1 MPAQSKEILSMN
13 FYWET
18 TRIKN
23 ISLIN
28 SAMNLQLQPYLAL
41 NRCTFRGRRL
51 LTLAI
56 QAKHGHHEEHSL
68 PLFPQKLHPNLRAR
82 DLKVLSLYVREI
94 SHLFSSLPPGV
105 FALER
110 TPRQNCAA
118 ELSWF
123 SVYPPDCMR
132 LERLRMATCLAS
144 LWG

>member
-1 MPAQSKEILSMN
+1 
-13 FYWET
+13 
-18 TRIKN
+18 
-23 ISLIN
+23 
-28 SAMNLQLQPYLAL
+28 MNLQLQPYLAL

-94 SHLFSSLPPGV
+94 SHLFSSLPPV

-110 TPRQNCAA
+110 TPHVKTAPRNSADSAYIRQTVCDLKDCA
-118 ELSWF
+118 W
-123 SVYPPDCMR
+123 
-132 LERLRMATCLAS
+132 LRV
-144 LWG
+144 